1 MFGYI
6 VPLKPELKIKDYYTF
21 KGYYCGL
28 CFNIKKQFGN
38 IPRLFLN
45 YDMTFLAI
53 FLDGLS
59 KDKIQTKKIT
69 CITHPFK
76 KKVIIINNDALK
88 YASNISIALA
98 YYKQLDDVNDNHSI
112 KSKILK
118 NLLTPYKNK
127 LSAKINDSLLIIEN
141 NLKRLYNYEKDL
153 NFSSLDEVSYP
164 FAIIVGK
171 LIENYPHTLKN
182 DSPDLRNELY
192 NFGYFLGKWIYIIDA
207 FDDLKKDIEDNK
219 FNPINILY
227 NKNNEKYDTIKDN
240 VKSITDMTLLNC
252 GYSLSELIKS
262 LDFNKNKDILDNII
276 NLGIIHK
283 YNVIDKKYQKE
294 V

>member
-28 CFNIKKQFGN
+28 CYNIKKQFGN

-59 KDKIQTKKIT
+59 SDKIQTKKIT

-76 KKVIIINNDALK
+76 KKSIIINNEALK
-88 YASNISIALA
+88 YASDISIALA
-98 YYKQLDDVNDNHSI
+98 YYKQLDDVNDDNSI

-118 NLLTPYKNK
+118 NILLPYKHK
-127 LSAKINDSLLIIEN
+127 LSPKINNSLLIIEN
-141 NLKRLYNYEKDL
+141 NLKRLYNYEKDRK
-153 NFSSLDEVSYP
+153 FSSLDEISDP

-171 LIENYPHTLKN
+171 IIQNYPCELEN
-182 DSPDLRNELY
+182 DNDDLRNKLY
-192 NFGYFLGKWIYIIDA
+192 HFGYFLGKWIYIIDA
-207 FDDLKKDIEDNK
+207 FDDLQKDIEDNK
-219 FNPINILY
+219 FNPINVLY
-227 NKNNEKYDTIKDN
+227 NKKNEKYDTIKDN

-252 GYSLSELIKS
+252 GYSLSELINS

-276 NLGIIHK
+276 NLGIINK
-283 YNVIDKKYQKE
+283 YNLIDNKCRKE

>member
-28 CFNIKKQFGN
+28 CYTIKKQFGN
-38 IPRLFLN
+38 IPRLFLS

-59 KDKIQTKKIT
+59 SDKIQTKKIT

-76 KKVIIINNDALK
+76 KKSIIINNEALK
-88 YASNISIALA
+88 YASDISIALA
-98 YYKQLDDVNDNHSI
+98 YYKQLDDVNDDNSI

-118 NLLTPYKNK
+118 NILSPYKHK
-127 LSAKINDSLLIIEN
+127 LSPKINNSLLIIEN
-141 NLKRLYNYEKDL
+141 NLKRLYNYEKDRK
-153 NFSSLDEVSYP
+153 FSSLDEISDP

-171 LIENYPHTLKN
+171 IIENYPYKLEN
-182 DSPDLRNELY
+182 DNDNLRNKLY

-207 FDDLKKDIEDNK
+207 FDDLQKDIEDNK
-219 FNPINILY
+219 FNPINVLY

-276 NLGIIHK
+276 NLGIINK
-283 YNVIDKKYQKE
+283 YNLIDKKCRKE

>member
-28 CFNIKKQFGN
+28 CYTIKKQFGN
-38 IPRLFLN
+38 IPRLFLS

-59 KDKIQTKKIT
+59 SDKIQTKKIT

-76 KKVIIINNDALK
+76 EKSIIINNESLK
-88 YASNISIALA
+88 YASDISIALA
-98 YYKQLDDVNDNHSI
+98 YYKQLDDVNDDNSI

-118 NLLTPYKNK
+118 NILSPYKHK
-127 LSAKINDSLLIIEN
+127 LSPKINNSLLIIEN
-141 NLKRLYNYEKDL
+141 NLKRLYNYEKDRK
-153 NFSSLDEVSYP
+153 FSSLDEISDP

-171 LIENYPHTLKN
+171 IIENYPYKLEN
-182 DSPDLRNELY
+182 DNDNLRNKLY

-207 FDDLKKDIEDNK
+207 FDDLQKDIEDNK
-219 FNPINILY
+219 FNPINVLY

-252 GYSLSELIKS
+252 GYSLSELINS

-276 NLGIIHK
+276 NLGIINK
-283 YNVIDKKYQKE
+283 YNLIDKKCRKE